1 MFGDAAEQHPPIE
14 LLRADG
20 LWRSFGGVAA
30 VADVSFSLRQNEILG
45 LIGPNGAGKSTTF
58 DLISGFRPADR
69 GRLFL
74 LGEDVTG
81 QSPARISRKGLVRT
95 FQHGSVFP
103 DLTVYDNI
111 LIATLVGFSGGHA
124 RDHRVRECAHLFGLD
139 SFLQDKAG
147 RLPHGTQRLLSIA
160 IAVAPRPRVL
170 CLDECL
176 TGLSS
181 AEVERV
187 VDILQHLAA
196 SHGAAILFV
205 DHNMRGVMRVC
216 HRIVVL
222 QQGRVLAEGTPEEI
236 ARNPV
241 VIEAY
246 LGHSA

>member
-1 MFGDAAEQHPPIE
+1 MFGDAEQHPPIE

-30 VADVSFSLRQNEILG
+30 VAGVSFSLRQNEILG

-124 RDHRVRECAHLFGLD
+124 RNHRVRECAHLFGLELI
-139 SFLQDKAG
+139 SPG
-147 RLPHGTQRLLSIA
+147 
-160 IAVAPRPRVL
+160 
-170 CLDECL
+170 
-176 TGLSS
+176 
-181 AEVERV
+181 
-187 VDILQHLAA
+187 
-196 SHGAAILFV
+196 
-205 DHNMRGVMRVC
+205 
-216 HRIVVL
+216 
-222 QQGRVLAEGTPEEI
+222 QGRAPSARYPTPVEHRDCRSPEAEGALP
-236 ARNPV
+236 
-241 VIEAY
+241 
-246 LGHSA
+246 

>member
-1 MFGDAAEQHPPIE
+1 M
-14 LLRADG
+14 
-20 LWRSFGGVAA
+20 
-30 VADVSFSLRQNEILG
+30 
-45 LIGPNGAGKSTTF
+45 
-58 DLISGFRPADR
+58 
-69 GRLFL
+69 
-74 LGEDVTG
+74 
-81 QSPARISRKGLVRT
+81 
-95 FQHGSVFP
+95 
-103 DLTVYDNI
+103 
-111 LIATLVGFSGGHA
+111 
-124 RDHRVRECAHLFGLD
+124 
-139 SFLQDKAG
+139 
-147 RLPHGTQRLLSIA
+147 
-160 IAVAPRPRVL
+160 L

-216 HRIVVL
+216 HKIVVL